1 MRRYIARFRGLG
13 PSPSETV
20 QRIKLIDGATILDES
35 PRMML
40 IEAPDDSAL
49 RTVLDPSTW
58 LLSEET
64 FYDVPSPQEKVVP

>member
-1 MRRYIARFRGLG
+1 MRRYIARFRGVG

-20 QRIKLIDGATILDES
+20 EKVKQIDATTILDES

-49 RTVLDPSTW
+49 RAVLDPSTW

>member
-1 MRRYIARFRGLG
+1 MRRYIARFRGVG
-13 PSPSETV
+13 PSPSETAS
-20 QRIKLIDGATILDES
+20 RIKQIDGATILDES

-49 RTVLDPSTW
+49 RAVLDPSAW

-64 FYDVPSPQEKVVP
+64 FYDAPSPQEKVVP